1 MTATESLD
9 LIAARYRVQAR
20 VGTGGMA
27 EVYRAR
33 DESLGRDVA
42 LKIFRREFAEGE
54 DLHRQQ
60 GEIRLLARLSH
71 PSLVTLFDA
80 VSDERG
86 RGVLVLEYVH
96 GSDVRARLAAGPLP
110 PPEVAAIGADVA
122 RALAYIHGQ
131 GVVHRDVS
139 PANIL
144 LPDDNAS
151 GPTAKLTDLGIA
163 RLIDDAR
170 VTATGSV
177 IGTAGYMSPE
187 QAEGRPATPA
197 GDVYSLGL
205 VLLECLTGRREFP
218 GSGVESA
225 VGRLARDPV
234 IPPALPPAW
243 RELLL
248 AMTARDP
255 DARPAAVEAVEELSS
270 LVSLQVPA
278 LDDASLA
285 ELPTAAMTIAELPD
299 PTKVL
304 PGLPVSAEPAATPKP
319 RKAGRRA
326 VQLVA
331 GLALAVA
338 VILVVVLVMV
348 SAHGTTS
355 RPDPVT
361 SYPAVSGPL
370 GEHLKQLEQQTSVT
384 YEP

>member
-1 MTATESLD
+1 MTESLD
-9 LIAARYRVQAR
+9 LIAARYRLRDR

-27 EVYRAR
+27 EVYRAL

-42 LKIFRREFAEGE
+42 LKIFRRELAEGE

-80 VSDERG
+80 VSDDRG

-96 GSDVRARLAAGPLP
+96 GSDVRARLARGPLP

-131 GVVHRDVS
+131 GVVHRDIS

-163 RLIDDAR
+163 RLVDDAKI
-170 VTATGSV
+170 TATGSV

-225 VGRLARDPV
+225 VARLARDPA
-234 IPPALPPAW
+234 IPPALPAAW
-243 RELLL
+243 QELLRT
-248 AMTARDP
+248 MTARDP
-255 DARPAAVEAVEELSS
+255 DGRPTAAEAAQRLSA
-270 LVSLQVPA
+270 LVSLQAPA
-278 LDDASLA
+278 LDDPSLA
-285 ELPTAAMTIAELPD
+285 ELPTVAMTVAAAPD

-304 PGLPVSAEPAATPKP
+304 PANPAPDQPAAAKP
-319 RKAGRRA
+319 RMRGRRA

-338 VILVVVLVMV
+338 VVLVVVLVMV
-348 SAHGTTS
+348 SAHGATP

-370 GEHLKQLEQQTSVT
+370 GEHLKQLEKQTSVT
-384 YEP
+384 YAP